1 MPSLFKFL
9 KIVIRAII
17 YIQVLTTI
25 EKSVYRCTLKS
36 VQNWFVAEETAS
48 GGTSPLTLTPMRGG
62 GSHWL
67 EHCILMAKFSNHYW
81 N

>member
-48 GGTSPLTLTPMRGG
+48 GGISPLTPTPCVVEGVIG
-62 GSHWL
+62 L
-67 EHCILMAKFSNHYW
+67 NIAF
-81 N
+81 